1 MANISNINVQSEDYD
16 VKDSLAREHIAD
28 KNNPH
33 EVSAEILGLGQLKDK
48 APADILNDLS
58 KDNVIKALQYTPAN
72 VSVEQNI
79 SVLQDK
85 IEVLEKEVEKDPFAE
100 LDINIGLEVT
110 DDGTLNVINH
120 GSIHMSKGDTVTR
133 AEVNKL
139 NDQVRELF
147 QFVSDT
153 RSRLAAAITD
163 RGIYT
168 RPDATFDEII
178 NNIYQIKATGDLIRP
193 VFGAIMKNNL
203 DSKASRITS
212 PTYLDLSPKQVFT
225 PQQFEEYMEKIKEEE

>member
-16 VKDSLAREHIAD
+16 VKDGLAREHIAD

-33 EVSAEILGLGQLKDK
+33 ETSAEMLGLGQLKDK

-72 VSVEQNI
+72 VSVEQDV

-85 IEVLEKEVEKDPFAE
+85 VEVLEKEVEKDPFAE

-120 GSIHMSKGDTVTR
+120 GTIHMSKGDSVTR
-133 AEVNKL
+133 AEINRL

-147 QFVSDT
+147 QFVSDV
-153 RSRLAAAITD
+153 RMKLAAAITD
-163 RGIYT
+163 KGVYT
-168 RPDATFDEII
+168 RSDSSFEEII
-178 NNIYQIKATGDLIRP
+178 NNIYLI
-193 VFGAIMKNNL
+193 KNNDNL
-203 DSKASRITS
+203 FKPILGAPIIAEFENIK
-212 PTYLDLSPKQVFT
+212 YLNTAFNNLLIPQTVFT
-225 PQQFEEYMEKIKEEE
+225 PVEFEEYIRGGN

>member
-1 MANISNINVQSEDYD
+1 MGNISNINVQSEDYD

-33 EVSAEILGLGQLKDK
+33 ETSAEMLGLGQLKGK

-72 VSVEQNI
+72 VSVEQDV

-85 IEVLEKEVEKDPFAE
+85 VEVLEKEAEKDPLAE

-120 GSIHMSKGDTVTR
+120 GTIHMSKGDSVTR
-133 AEVNKL
+133 AEINRL

-147 QFVSDT
+147 QFVSDV
-153 RSRLAAAITD
+153 RMKLAAAITD
-163 RGIYT
+163 KGVYT
-168 RPDATFDEII
+168 RSDSSFEEII
-178 NNIYQIKATGDLIRP
+178 NNIYLI
-193 VFGAIMKNNL
+193 KNNDNL
-203 DSKASRITS
+203 FKPILGAPIIAEFENIK
-212 PTYLDLSPKQVFT
+212 YLNTAFNNLLIPQTVFT
-225 PQQFEEYMEKIKEEE
+225 PVEFEEYIRGGN